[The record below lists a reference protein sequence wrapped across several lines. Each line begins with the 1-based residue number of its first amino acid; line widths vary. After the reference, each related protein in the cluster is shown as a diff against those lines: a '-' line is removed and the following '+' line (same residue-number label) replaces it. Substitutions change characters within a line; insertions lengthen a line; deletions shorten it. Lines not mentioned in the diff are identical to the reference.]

1 MNFPPFRPV
10 EYGGLQ
16 AGTFPSSTAKAISGR
31 TSDTAFSDLETNRTA
46 SLQFQ
51 LTQDE
56 WQQIIIHHEEK
67 GTVLSF
73 GFATETIPAAFT
85 PTGYRWRYT
94 EAPQVDDSKK
104 DLFIVTCSFRADFYP
119 SFRQGAAT
127 LPWFMRAIETAPAF
141 VPTSPPPPPTV
152 VVEGLAA
159 GNTNRGLV
167 DVGGLN
173 LGAGW
178 EFSLNSGATWT
189 TGRQDPTFRLPE
201 GVYGPGVIQ
210 VRQVNAAGPGTATQN
225 ASTITVN
232 PANSV
237 TVAFSASANDTVV
250 GTVALPRLGE
260 LLAIISSSAGWFRLY
275 SSAAAA
281 AADSARLRTVPVE
294 TAAGINADVIWTS
307 GRRYDLWP
315 LYDIC
320 NTEIP
325 QSNNYHWRFTND
337 GPTGQ
342 IVVTFI
348 YYAKIP

>member
-31 TSDTAFSDLETNRTA
+31 TSDTAFSELETNRTT

-152 VVEGLAA
+152 TVEGLAA

-167 DVGGLN
+167 DVAGLE

-178 EFSLNSGATWT
+178 EFSLNGGTNWT
-189 TGRQDPTFRLPE
+189 TGGQDPTFRLPE
-201 GVYGPGVIQ
+201 GSYAAGAIR
-210 VRQVNAAGPGTATQN
+210 VRGVNAAGPGTATQN
-225 ASTITVN
+225 ASSITVN
-232 PANSV
+232 PSNSV
-237 TVAFSASANDTVV
+237 TVAFSAGAGATVT

-260 LLAIISSSAGWFRLY
+260 LLSATSSSAGWLRLY

-281 AADSARLRTVPVE
+281 AADSARPRTTQVG
-294 TAAGINADVIWTS
+294 TAAGINADVIWPAAQ
-307 GRRYDLWP
+307 RINFWPIYDV
-315 LYDIC
+315 C
-320 NTEIP
+320 NTETP
-325 QSNNYHWRFTND
+325 ATNTYQWRFTND
-337 GPTGQ
+337 GTTGQ